1 MAKFE
6 VKNSEGKK
14 VAEAELAAEVYGIE
28 PNIHVMHHIVKC
40 QMASWRQGTQSAKG
54 RSEVSGGGKKPWR
67 QKGTGRARQGS
78 IRAAQ
83 WRHGGVVFAPKPR
96 SYAKRMNNKEVKL
109 AMRSALSAKLADGEL
124 VLVDDYGF
132 EKPSTKAA
140 VAMLKALGLEGKR
153 LTIIVRDEDV
163 NAYLSFRNIPKTF
176 IITADEA
183 NTYDRSM
190 CRGAFLDWLSLESP
204 QGGRSPIC
212 QEPTARRRPCS
223 RRRWRRGCCRTSG
236 HRPARG

>member
-1 MAKFE
+1 MSTFE
-6 VKNSEGKK
+6 VKNAEGSK
-14 VAEAELAAEVYGIE
+14 VSDLELADAVYGIE

-40 QMASWRQGTQSAKG
+40 QQAYWRQGTQSARG

-109 AMRSALSAKLADGEL
+109 AMRSALSAKLRDGEL
-124 VLVDDYGF
+124 VVVDDYGF

-153 LTIIVRDEDV
+153 LTIIVRDTDV

-176 IITADEA
+176 IMTPNEA
-183 NTYDRSM
+183 NTYDLVNN
-190 CRGAFLDWLSLESP
+190 GAV
-204 QGGRSPIC
+204 IM
-212 QEPTARRRPCS
+212 TADVATHF
-223 RRRWRRGCCRTSG
+223 GEVL
-236 HRPARG
+236 A